1 MKKARLVDIAAAAG
15 VGIATVERVLN
26 ERGSVRPQTA
36 EKVVLAAKRLGYKGL
51 IPSLY
56 RGTIRIEVVLV
67 RPESPFFSRL
77 NRAFERVAASLD
89 SSITVHRTFIEEND
103 IEKFA
108 AHIAS
113 SGIRRHG
120 LIVVAID
127 HPKIRESLR
136 KARSAGIEVVQI
148 VSYLTGR
155 DDVFVGIDNYAA
167 GRTAGFYMSRM
178 LRHATGSIVAICHS
192 WAYQI
197 HKERIRGFSDYL
209 GSDGSSALQFS
220 EVVFGLD
227 DDVKSAEMMTQALR
241 RCPDIVGVY
250 NAGGANLGV
259 GSVLQRVREQRGSEF
274 VWIGHELN
282 DETRRFIS
290 SGLMTLVLDQA
301 PETQAR
307 RALDTILSRMGIID
321 VPVSE
326 DPVPFLTYTAENIGQ
341 HQVANK

>member
-1 MKKARLVDIAAAAG
+1 MKKTRLVDIAAAAG
-15 VGIATVERVLN
+15 VGLATVERVLN

-56 RGTIRIEVVLV
+56 RGTIRIEVILV

-77 NRAFERVAASLD
+77 NRAFERIAASLD
-89 SSITVHRTFIEEND
+89 SSITIHRTFVEESD
-103 IEKFA
+103 PEKFA
-108 AHIAS
+108 AHVANS
-113 SGIRRHG
+113 SIRRHG
-120 LIVVAID
+120 LIVIAID
-127 HPKIRESLR
+127 HPKIRESLQ
-136 KARSAGIEVVQI
+136 KARTAGVEVVQI

-178 LRHATGSIVAICHS
+178 LRHTTGSIAAICHS

-197 HKERIRGFSDYL
+197 HRERIRGFSDYL
-209 GSDGSSALQFS
+209 ASHGNPAHRFS

-227 DDVKSAEMMTQALR
+227 DDVRSAEMMTQALR
-241 RCPDIVGVY
+241 RYPDIVGIY

-259 GSVLQRVREQRGSEF
+259 GSVLQRLHQQREREL
-274 VWIGHELN
+274 VWIAHELN
-282 DETRRFIS
+282 DETRRFIA

-321 VPVSE
+321 VPVSQE
-326 DPVPFLTYTAENIGQ
+326 PVPFLTYTAENIGLAPG
-341 HQVANK
+341 HR

>member
-1 MKKARLVDIAAAAG
+1 MKKTRLVDIAAAAG
-15 VGIATVERVLN
+15 VGLATVERVLN

-51 IPSLY
+51 IPGLY
-56 RGTIRIEVVLV
+56 RGTIRIEVILV

-77 NRAFERVAASLD
+77 NRAFERIAASLD
-89 SSITVHRTFIEEND
+89 SSITIHRTFVEEGD
-103 IEKFA
+103 PEGFA
-108 AHIAS
+108 AHIAN

-120 LIVVAID
+120 LIVAAVD
-127 HPKIRESLR
+127 HPTIRESLGKVR
-136 KARSAGIEVVQI
+136 AAGVEVVQI

-155 DDVFVGIDNYAA
+155 HDVFVGIDNYAA

-178 LRHATGSIVAICHS
+178 LRHAKGSIVAICHS

-197 HKERIRGFSDYL
+197 HRERIRGFSDYL
-209 GSDGSSALQFS
+209 GSHGSPTLRFS

-227 DDVKSAEMMTQALR
+227 DDVKSAERITQALR
-241 RCPDIVGVY
+241 RCPDIVGIY

-259 GSVLQRVREQRGSEF
+259 GSVLQRFLEQRGGDC
-274 VWIGHELN
+274 VWIAHELN
-282 DETRRFIS
+282 DETRRFIA

-307 RALDTILSRMGIID
+307 RALDTILSRMGIIE
-321 VPVSE
+321 VPVNQ
-326 DPVPFLTYTAENIGQ
+326 DPVPFLTYTAENIG
-341 HQVANK
+341 HESGHR

>member
-1 MKKARLVDIAAAAG
+1 MKKTRLVDIAAEAG
-15 VGIATVERVLN
+15 VGLATVERVLN

-56 RGTIRIEVVLV
+56 RGTIRIEVILV

-77 NRAFERVAASLD
+77 NRAFERIAASLD
-89 SSITVHRTFIEEND
+89 SSITVHRTFVEED
-103 IEKFA
+103 DPEKFA
-108 AHIAS
+108 AHVDNIS
-113 SGIRRHG
+113 IRRHG
-120 LIVVAID
+120 LIVAAVD
-127 HPKIRESLR
+127 HPAIRESLR
-136 KARSAGIEVVQI
+136 KARAAGVEVVQI

-178 LRHATGSIVAICHS
+178 LRHAKGTVVAVCHS

-197 HKERIRGFSDYL
+197 HRERIRGFSDYL
-209 GSDGSSALQFS
+209 EFHGSPELQFS

-241 RCPDIVGVY
+241 RCPDIVGIY

-259 GSVLQRVREQRGSEF
+259 GSVLQRFQEQRGRDC

-282 DETRRFIS
+282 DETRRFIA

-321 VPVSE
+321 VPVSQE
-326 DPVPFLTYTAENIGQ
+326 AVPFLTYTSENIGPSSN
-341 HQVANK
+341 HG

>member
-15 VGIATVERVLN
+15 VGLATVERVLN
-26 ERGSVRPQTA
+26 ERGSVKPQTA
-36 EKVVLAAKRLGYKGL
+36 EKVVLAAKRLSYKGN

-56 RGTIRIEVVLV
+56 RGTIRIEVILV

-77 NRAFERVAASLD
+77 NRAFERIAASLD
-89 SSITVHRTFIEEND
+89 SSITVNRTFIEESD
-103 IEKFA
+103 PEKFA
-108 AHIAS
+108 AHVANS
-113 SGIRRHG
+113 SIRRHG
-120 LIVVAID
+120 LIVAAVD
-127 HPKIRESLR
+127 HPAIRESLR
-136 KARSAGIEVVQI
+136 KARAAGVEVVQI

-178 LRHATGSIVAICHS
+178 LQHVTGSIIAVCHS

-197 HKERIRGFSDYL
+197 HRERIRGFSDYL
-209 GSDGSSALQFS
+209 SSKDSSRLAFS
-220 EVVFGLD
+220 EVMFGRD
-227 DDVKSAEMMTQALR
+227 DDVQSAELLTQALR

-259 GSVLQRVREQRGSEF
+259 GSVLQRFQEQRRGEC

-321 VPVSE
+321 VPVSQ
-326 DPVPFLTYTAENIGQ
+326 DPVPFLTYTAENVGTQIITDR
-341 HQVANK
+341 

>member
-1 MKKARLVDIAAAAG
+1 MKKTRLVDIAAEAG
-15 VGIATVERVLN
+15 VGLATVERVLN

-56 RGTIRIEVVLV
+56 RGTIRIEVILV

-77 NRAFERVAASLD
+77 NRAFERIAASLD
-89 SSITVHRTFIEEND
+89 SSITVHRPFVEEGD
-103 IEKFA
+103 PEKFA
-108 AHIAS
+108 AHVANIS
-113 SGIRRHG
+113 IRRQG
-120 LIVVAID
+120 LIVAAVD
-127 HPKIRESLR
+127 HPAIRESLR
-136 KARSAGIEVVQI
+136 KARAAGVEVVQI

-178 LRHATGSIVAICHS
+178 LRHAKGSVVAVCHS

-197 HKERIRGFSDYL
+197 HRERIRGFSDYL
-209 GSDGSSALQFS
+209 EFHGSPELQFS

-241 RCPDIVGVY
+241 RCPDIVGIY

-259 GSVLQRVREQRGSEF
+259 GSVLQRFQEQRGRDC

-282 DETRRFIS
+282 DETRRFIA

-321 VPVSE
+321 VPVSQE
-326 DPVPFLTYTAENIGQ
+326 AVPFLTYTSENIGPSSN
-341 HQVANK
+341 HG

>member
-15 VGIATVERVLN
+15 VGLATVERVLN
-26 ERGSVRPQTA
+26 ERGSVKPQTA
-36 EKVVLAAKRLGYKGL
+36 EKVVLAAKRLGYRGI

-56 RGTIRIEVVLV
+56 RGTIRIEVILV

-77 NRAFERVAASLD
+77 NRAFERIAASLD
-89 SSITVHRTFIEEND
+89 SSITVHRTFVEESD
-103 IEKFA
+103 PERFA
-108 AHIAS
+108 AHIANS
-113 SGIRRHG
+113 SIRRHG
-120 LIVVAID
+120 LIVAAVD
-127 HPKIRESLR
+127 HPAIRESLR
-136 KARSAGIEVVQI
+136 KARAAGVEVVQI

-178 LRHATGSIVAICHS
+178 LRHAKGSIVAICHS

-197 HKERIRGFSDYL
+197 HRERIRGFSDYL
-209 GSDGSSALQFS
+209 GSQRGSALHFS
-220 EVVFGLD
+220 EVVFGRD
-227 DDVKSAEMMTQALR
+227 DDVKSAETMTQALH
-241 RCPDIVGVY
+241 RCPDVVGVY

-259 GSVLQRVREQRGSEF
+259 GSVLQRFQEQKGGDC
-274 VWIGHELN
+274 VWIAHELN
-282 DETRRFIS
+282 DETRRFIA

-321 VPVSE
+321 VPVSQH
-326 DPVPFLTYTAENIGQ
+326 PVPFLTYTAENIGSAST
-341 HQVANK
+341 HQ

>member
-1 MKKARLVDIAAAAG
+1 MKRARLVDIAAEAG
-15 VGIATVERVLN
+15 VGLATVERVLN

-56 RGTIRIEVVLV
+56 RGAIRIEVILV
-67 RPESPFFSRL
+67 RPESPFFRRL
-77 NRAFERVAASLD
+77 NRAFERIAASLD
-89 SSITVHRTFIEEND
+89 SSITVHRTFVQESDPER
-103 IEKFA
+103 FA
-108 AHIAS
+108 AHIS
-113 SGIRRHG
+113 NDGIRRHG

-127 HPKIRESLR
+127 HPAIRESLR
-136 KARSAGIEVVQI
+136 KVRSAGVEVVQI

-178 LRHATGSIVAICHS
+178 LQHVTGSIIAVCHS

-197 HKERIRGFSDYL
+197 HRERIRGFSDYL
-209 GSDGSSALQFS
+209 GSKGGLRLTFS
-220 EVVFGLD
+220 EVIFARD
-227 DDVKSAEMMTQALR
+227 DNLQSAELLAQALR
-241 RCPDIVGVY
+241 RFPDIVGVY

-259 GSVLQRVREQRGSEF
+259 GSVLQRFQEENRGEC

-282 DETRRFIS
+282 DETRRFIA

-307 RALDTILSRMGIID
+307 RALDTILSRLGIID
-321 VPVSE
+321 VPVSQ
-326 DPVPFLTYTAENIGQ
+326 DPVPFLTFTAENVGR
-341 HQVANK
+341 QVATVR